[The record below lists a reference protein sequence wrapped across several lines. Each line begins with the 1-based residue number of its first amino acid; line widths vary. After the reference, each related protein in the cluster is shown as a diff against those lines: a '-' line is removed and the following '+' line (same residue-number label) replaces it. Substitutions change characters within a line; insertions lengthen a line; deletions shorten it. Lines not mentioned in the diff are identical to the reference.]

1 MSEDR
6 IMPKY
11 GKDDN
16 TITINKVKEKEV
28 EWHDDY
34 KGFLNINGTV
44 YYVNLKDKKPDWI
57 AGRIVKMPDDKA
69 KEYLEGNPAEE
80 EKKTE
85 LKVQDKKDDKD
96 QDKKDDDLDDEIPF

>member
-6 IMPKY
+6 TIPKY

-16 TITINKVKEKEV
+16 TITINRVQEKEV

-34 KGFLNINGTV
+34 KGFLNVGGTV
-44 YYVNLKDKKPDWI
+44 YYLNLKDKVGFEGWI
-57 AGRIVKMPDDKA
+57 AGTIKKMPDDKA
-69 KEYLEGNPAEE
+69 EKYLHGEPPAET

-85 LKVQDKKDDKD
+85 VEDKK
-96 QDKKDDDLDDEIPF
+96 KKEEDLDDEIPF

>member
-6 IMPKY
+6 PLIKY

-16 TITINKVKEKEV
+16 TITINKVKEKEL

-69 KEYLEGNPAEE
+69 KEYLEGNPAET

-85 LKVQDKKDDKD
+85 VED